1 MTSMFAC
8 PLRPRA
14 EWALG
19 EMHLP
24 GAMGYGRSP
33 IPRATDLRG
42 DPERPGR
49 VLAVRRPTAG
59 RAAARAPC
67 GGVAASLRT
76 ERGWF
81 NGHRLSQGRGQR
93 PPPSA
98 PGTSRGCCCGFS
110 SRPPWAS
117 GPGVSF
123 LSSGPR
129 PGPGTGCLV
138 AHRDFFNCGQSQR
151 RRGQLCVWSPEPRVR
166 GRACESSGGDSKRV
180 IRLFKP

>member
-1 MTSMFAC
+1 MFAC

-76 ERGWF
+76 EHGWI

-93 PPPSA
+93 PPVRARDQP
-98 PGTSRGCCCGFS
+98 RMLLWLLFS
-110 SRPPWAS
+110 SAL
-117 GPGVSF
+117 GVGAWGEFSF
-123 LSSGPR
+123 VGPR

-151 RRGQLCVWSPEPRVR
+151 RRGQLCVWSPEPRAR